1 MPPVHEITSET
12 ELSELLGELAAV
24 PSRARI
30 AQKLE
35 RPQDTV
41 EDLERYY
48 GPTYA
53 AGLYPPS

>member
-1 MPPVHEITSET
+1 VHEITSET